1 MTNNHTP
8 DDKSCLCVLCLS
20 IRDLEKLEH
29 STRKNISVREN
40 QIDAKTKK
48 RFVNMIGQKPMLN
61 CYLDSKTFSALW
73 DTGSMVS
80 VVDKKWVSQNF
91 PEKELLSVDKVLGGD
106 ENIQIKAANHTDI
119 SVEGVLLF
127 EFSLCH
133 DTPGF
138 TVPFL
143 VTDQN
148 IAEPIVGYNV
158 IEHLVVNRSN
168 MDTMFLKSSLI
179 GVSSNVFETV
189 ISLIQE
195 KASEPDFLT
204 IVKTNADVIIPAKS
218 STQIKCKIKLCIDS
232 DKTTIYFLPK
242 IVENLDDD
250 LNFSESIFSI
260 T

>member
-1 MTNNHTP
+1 
-8 DDKSCLCVLCLS
+8 
-20 IRDLEKLEH
+20 
-29 STRKNISVREN
+29 
-40 QIDAKTKK
+40 
-48 RFVNMIGQKPMLN
+48 MLN
-61 CYLDSKTFSALW
+61 CYLDNKTFRVLW

-80 VVDKKWVSQNF
+80 VVDKKCVSQNF
-91 PEKELLSVDKVLGGD
+91 PEKELLSVDKVLGG

-133 DTPGF
+133 DTSGF

-158 IEHLVVNRSN
+158 IEHLVVNCSD

-179 GVSSNVFETV
+179 GVSSNIFETV

-218 STQIKCKIKLCIDS
+218 STQIKGKIKL
-232 DKTTIYFLPK
+232 Y
-242 IVENLDDD
+242 
-250 LNFSESIFSI
+250 
-260 T
+260 